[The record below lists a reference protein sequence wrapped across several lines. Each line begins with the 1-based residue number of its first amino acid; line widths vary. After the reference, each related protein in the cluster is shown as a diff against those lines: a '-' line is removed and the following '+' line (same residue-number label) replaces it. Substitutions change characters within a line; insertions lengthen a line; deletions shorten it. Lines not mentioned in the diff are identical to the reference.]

1 MGRNGPSPYRYKPTK
16 RKIKNN
22 GPKPNITKKLQTTI
36 NVHVDQKKY
45 INVHIIRALSLVKI

>member
-1 MGRNGPSPYRYKPTK
+1 MGQVHIDNKPTK